1 MSTPAPYA
9 ATAAPPAPTSSRI
22 VGIDLARGIALLGMA
37 ATHVLTVTT
46 DDGFLTPVGLV
57 FAGRSS
63 ALFALLAGLSL
74 AIVTGGTRPVVGRH
88 RARASLAIV
97 IRAALIGLLGLLL
110 VEAGAPV
117 AVILTYYAV
126 LFVLAL
132 PFLGL
137 RPGTLALLAVAW
149 AVVAPVVSHL
159 LRAYVAPGPGVQ
171 VGLEELVTHPGSS
184 LLRLL
189 LTGYYPAFVWMAY
202 VLAGLAV
209 GRSDLRDRA
218 AGVRLL
224 LGGLALAVTS
234 WLLSTALVS
243 VVFGPMM
250 SADVVAALGRW
261 GVALQLQQ
269 IELYG
274 TTSAG
279 DWQQLLLAAPHSG
292 TPFDLLHTIGTS
304 LAVLGACIL
313 LTRSDVVRR
322 LTRPLSAV
330 GSMTLTLYTAHVVVL
345 VLELGAWG
353 DPVYYWAQVIAA
365 LVIAPLW
372 LSRFR
377 RGPLEQVVHAASHDI
392 AAAAI
397 PPRSADPP
405 AVQGMA
411 GRRPDRRDQA

>member
-63 ALFALLAGLSL
+63 ALFALLAG
-74 AIVTGGTRPVVGRH
+74 REPRDRH
-88 RARASLAIV
+88 RRHARRSSVATARGPASPSSSARASSDC
-97 IRAALIGLLGLLL
+97 IGLML

-149 AVVAPVVSHL
+149 AVIAPVVSHL
-159 LRAYVAPGPGVQ
+159 LRAHVAPGPGVQ

-184 LLRLL
+184 LVRLL

-224 LGGLALAVTS
+224 LGGLALAVTA
-234 WLLSTALVS
+234 WLVS
-243 VVFGPMM
+243 TVLLATGVASSLDPEQTARRRALG
-250 SADVVAALGRW
+250 SGVVAAERRGLRHH
-261 GVALQLQQ
+261 AHRRL
-269 IELYG
+269 
-274 TTSAG
+274 A
-279 DWQQLLLAAPHSG
+279 LAARGRAAHRHAVRPAPHHRHV
-292 TPFDLLHTIGTS
+292 P
-304 LAVLGACIL
+304 
-313 LTRSDVVRR
+313 RRPRR
-322 LTRPLSAV
+322 LHPASPARTS
-330 GSMTLTLYTAHVVVL
+330 Y
-345 VLELGAWG
+345 
-353 DPVYYWAQVIAA
+353 
-365 LVIAPLW
+365 
-372 LSRFR
+372 
-377 RGPLEQVVHAASHDI
+377 AASR
-392 AAAAI
+392 ARS
-397 PPRSADPP
+397 PRSAP
-405 AVQGMA
+405 
-411 GRRPDRRDQA
+411 